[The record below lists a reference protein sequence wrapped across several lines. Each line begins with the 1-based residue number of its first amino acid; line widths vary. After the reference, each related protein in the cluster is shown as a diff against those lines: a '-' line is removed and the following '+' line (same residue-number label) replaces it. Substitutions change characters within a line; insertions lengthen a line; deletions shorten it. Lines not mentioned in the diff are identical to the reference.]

1 MSQIDIKE
9 VNRLAFPAMV
19 AAVSEPIINICD
31 SAVISQYGSDPTTML
46 AAVGVA
52 SSFFLSFIWVFS
64 QTRTAM
70 STVMSKY
77 YGAEK
82 LNDVRTLVPQMI
94 LMNFL
99 LGLFIY
105 LVTNLFIGPIFEFFD
120 AKGEVLTMA
129 IDYFSIRSIGFPFV
143 LSYLMIFGVFRGVQN
158 TMWAMIITLIAG
170 GVNLGLDYIFIN
182 GIENFIEPMGI
193 KGVALASLISQL
205 LMFAMAVFY
214 LYRKTKFNLNFL
226 KPIHTEVNSLLGM
239 SGNLIIRSAAVN
251 TAYFFS
257 TRFASGYGESY
268 IAVQHICMNIWFFSA
283 FFIEGY
289 CNAGNALAG
298 KLNGQNNRLGL
309 WNLSKVISKNSIK
322 LALGLMTVL
331 FLGYYFIGK
340 LFFKDE
346 MVASLFYEVFWMIL
360 LTLPLM
366 AVAFTYD
373 ELLKGVGKMAY
384 LRNTLLMATFL
395 GFVPVI
401 YLSDL
406 FDLKLHSIWI
416 AFICWM
422 SFRAIRLSSYFNY
435 NYSIEKNVKS
445 KK

>member
-1 MSQIDIKE
+1 MSQIDIKD

-19 AAVSEPIINICD
+19 ASVSEPIINICD
-31 SAVISQYGSDPTTML
+31 SAMIGRFGSDPVTML
-46 AAVGVA
+46 AAVGIA

-77 YGAEK
+77 YGAGK
-82 LNDVRTLVPQMI
+82 LQDVRALVPQMI
-94 LMNFL
+94 LMNFV
-99 LGLFIY
+99 LGFFIY
-105 LVTNLFIGPIFEFFD
+105 LVTNLFIGPIFELFD
-120 AKGEVLTMA
+120 AKGEVLTQA

-143 LSYLMIFGVFRGVQN
+143 LSYLMIFGVFRGIQN
-158 TMWAMIITLIAG
+158 TIWAMVITLIAG
-170 GVNLGLDYIFIN
+170 GINIGLDYIFIH
-182 GIENFIEPMGI
+182 GIDNVIEPMGI
-193 KGVALASLISQL
+193 KGVALASLTSQL
-205 LMFAMAVFY
+205 LMFTMAVFY
-214 LYRKTKFNLNFL
+214 LYWKTRFNLNFL

-289 CNAGNALAG
+289 CNAGNALSG
-298 KLNGQNNRLGL
+298 KFNGQNNRPAL
-309 WNLSKVISKNSIK
+309 WNLSKIISMNSLK
-322 LALGLMTVL
+322 LATGLMLIL
-331 FLGYYFIGK
+331 FIGYYFIGQ

-346 MVASLFYEVFWMIL
+346 FVRSIFFEVFWIVL

-366 AVAFTYD
+366 AIAFTYD
-373 ELLKGVGKMAY
+373 EMLKGIGKMAY
-384 LRNTLLMATFL
+384 LRNTLLIATLL
-395 GFVPVI
+395 GFVPTI
-401 YLSDL
+401 YLMD
-406 FDLKLHSIWI
+406 FIGFKTHAIWI

-422 SFRAIRLSSYFNY
+422 SFRAIRLSGYFNRY
-435 NYSIEKNVKS
+435 YRI
-445 KK
+445 

>member
-1 MSQIDIKE
+1 MSQIDIKD

-31 SAVISQYGSDPTTML
+31 SAMIGRYGSDPVTML
-46 AAVGVA
+46 AAVGIA

-77 YGAEK
+77 YGADK
-82 LNDVRTLVPQMI
+82 LQDVRALVPQMI

-99 LGLFIY
+99 LGFFIY
-105 LVTNLFIGPIFEFFD
+105 LVTNLFIGPIFELFD
-120 AKGEVLTMA
+120 AKGEVLSQA

-143 LSYLMIFGVFRGVQN
+143 LSYLMIFGVFRGIQN
-158 TMWAMIITLIAG
+158 TIWAMAITLIAG
-170 GVNLGLDYIFIN
+170 GINLGLDYIFIN
-182 GIENFIEPMGI
+182 GIDNIIEPMGI
-193 KGVALASLISQL
+193 KGVALASLFSQL
-205 LMFAMAVFY
+205 LMFTMAVFY
-214 LYRKTKFNLNFL
+214 LYHKTKFNLNFL

-251 TAYFFS
+251 TAYFYS

-268 IAVQHICMNIWFFSA
+268 IAVQHICMNIWFFCA

-298 KLNGQNNRLGL
+298 KFNGQNNRPAL
-309 WNLSKVISKNSIK
+309 WNLSKVISMNSLK
-322 LALGLMTVL
+322 LATGLMLIL
-331 FLGYYFIGK
+331 FIGYYFIGK

-346 MVASLFYEVFWMIL
+346 YALSLFYGVFWMVL
-360 LTLPLM
+360 LTLPPM
-366 AVAFTYD
+366 AIAFTYD
-373 ELLKGVGKMAY
+373 EMLKGIGKMAY
-384 LRNTLLMATFL
+384 LRNTLLLATLL
-395 GFVPVI
+395 GFIPAI
-401 YLSDL
+401 YLMD
-406 FDLKLHSIWI
+406 FTGFKMHAIWI

-422 SFRAIRLSSYFNY
+422 SFRAIRLSGYFNR
-435 NYSIEKNVKS
+435 NYRL
-445 KK
+445 

>member
-19 AAVSEPIINICD
+19 AAISEPIINICD
-31 SAVISQYGSDPTTML
+31 SAIIGRYGSDPVTML

-82 LNDVRTLVPQMI
+82 LNDIKTLVPQMI
-94 LMNFL
+94 VMNFL
-99 LGLFIY
+99 LGFFFY
-105 LVTNLFIGPIFEFFD
+105 LVTNLFIEPIFHLFD
-120 AKGEVLTMA
+120 AQGEVLKEA

-143 LSYLMIFGVFRGVQN
+143 LSTLMIFGVFRGIQN
-158 TMWAMIITLIAG
+158 TIWAMVITLIAG
-170 GVNLGLDYIFIN
+170 GFNLLLDVVFIN
-182 GIENFIEPMGI
+182 GIENYIQPMGI
-193 KGVALASLISQL
+193 KGVALASLIAN
-205 LMFAMAVFY
+205 LMMFFMAILF
-214 LYRKTKFNLNFL
+214 LYKKTKFTLNFL
-226 KPIHTEVNSLLGM
+226 HPIHSEVNGLLGM

-257 TRFASGYGESY
+257 SRFASGYGESY

-298 KLNGQNNRLGL
+298 KFNGQNNRMAL
-309 WNLSKVISKNSIK
+309 WNLSKVINKNSLK
-322 LALGLMTVL
+322 LALGLMAIL

-346 MVASLFYEVFWMIL
+346 SVVALFYEVFWMVL

-366 AVAFTYD
+366 AIAFTYD
-373 ELLKGVGKMAY
+373 ELLKGMGKMAY
-384 LRNTLLMATFL
+384 LRNTLLLATFI

-401 YLSDL
+401 YWMDSM
-406 FDLKLHSIWI
+406 DLKIHSIWT

-422 SFRAIRLSSYFNY
+422 SFRAIRLSSHFNA
-435 NYSIEKNVKS
+435 NYHYEKTPKS
-445 KK
+445 KN

>member
-1 MSQIDIKE
+1 MSKIDIKD

-31 SAVISQYGSDPTTML
+31 SAMIGRFGSDPVTML
-46 AAVGVA
+46 AAVGIA

-77 YGAEK
+77 YGADK
-82 LNDVRTLVPQMI
+82 LNDVRSLVPQMI

-99 LGLFIY
+99 LGFFIY
-105 LVTNLFIGPIFEFFD
+105 LITNLFIGPIFELFD

-143 LSYLMIFGVFRGVQN
+143 LSYLMIFGVFRGIQN
-158 TMWAMIITLIAG
+158 TIWAMIITLIAG
-170 GVNLGLDYIFIN
+170 GINIGLDYIFIN
-182 GIENFIEPMGI
+182 GIDNVIEPMGI
-193 KGVALASLISQL
+193 KGVALASLFSQL
-205 LMFAMAVFY
+205 LMFAMAVIY

-226 KPIHTEVNSLLGM
+226 KPIHTEVNGLLGM

-257 TRFASGYGESY
+257 SRFASGYGESY

-298 KLNGQNNRLGL
+298 KFLGQNDHLSL
-309 WNLSKVISKNSIK
+309 WNLSKVISKNSVK
-322 LALGLMTVL
+322 LSLGLMAVL
-331 FLGYYFIGK
+331 FLGYYFIGR
-340 LFFKDE
+340 LFFKDDE
-346 MVASLFYEVFWMIL
+346 VVILFYQVFWMVL

-366 AVAFTYD
+366 AIAFTYD
-373 ELLKGVGKMAY
+373 ELLKGVGKMSY

-395 GFVPVI
+395 GFVPII
-401 YLSDL
+401 YLMDSL
-406 FDLKLHSIWI
+406 DLKMHSIWI

-422 SFRAIRLSSYFNY
+422 SFRAIRLSSFFNA
-435 NYSIEKNVKS
+435 NYSIEKTVKS